1 MSRQFNK
8 EEAFY
13 RAQNPAP
20 YHLAA
25 ETEAQR
31 GRLGTSSAEL
41 HQHTFQGAL
50 PGPALGWGGCRD
62 QKQLCLGPF
71 PHLLLRAPASGT
83 TRVREGLACSPVSEI
98 TPKPAQ
104 L

>member
-31 GRLGTSSAEL
+31 GRLGTSLAEL

-50 PGPALGWGGCRD
+50 PGPALGWGGAGIRSSCAW
-62 QKQLCLGPF
+62 GHSP
-71 PHLLLRAPASGT
+71 T
-83 TRVREGLACSPVSEI
+83 CS
-98 TPKPAQ
+98 
-104 L
+104 